1 MQSAAFSDA
10 FWYTGYMYFQSRKE
24 AGEKLAAELANYR
37 YEDTVVLSL
46 SDGGVVVGAQIAA
59 VLHCPLMFLLTQDIV
74 LPGEKTAIGV
84 IDQDGGFIYNDLFST
99 GELDALTAEYHGVI
113 DQLKIEKWHELN
125 RLLSDGG
132 LVDAEILQGRNV
144 IIVSDGFL
152 NGTSLLATMN
162 FLKPIKTKK
171 VIIAAPFASVKAV
184 DKMHIL
190 GDELKVLDV
199 IDGTFELDHYFEE
212 NDVPDKEDII
222 TILNEAILQWK

>member
-1 MQSAAFSDA
+1 
-10 FWYTGYMYFQSRKE
+10 MYFQSRKE
-24 AGEKLAAELANYR
+24 AGEKLAAELIQYR

-59 VLHCPLMFLLTQDIV
+59 ALHCPLMFLLMQDIV
-74 LPGEKTAIGV
+74 LPGEKTAVGV

-99 GELDALTAEYHGVI
+99 GELDALTSEYHGVI
-113 DQLKIEKWHELN
+113 DQLKMEKWHELN

-132 LVDAEILQGRNV
+132 LTDPDILRGRNV

-152 NGTSLLATMN
+152 NGTSLLSTMN
-162 FLKPIKTKK
+162 FLKSIKTNK
-171 VIIAAPFASVKAV
+171 VIIATPFASVKAV

-199 IDGTFELDHYFEE
+199 IDGTFELDHYFEN
-212 NDVPDKEDII
+212 NDVPSKEDII
-222 TILNEAILQWK
+222 KILNEAILQWK

>member
-1 MQSAAFSDA
+1 MHLFG
-10 FWYTGYMYFQSRKE
+10 TLRGMYYQSRKE
-24 AGEKLAAELANYR
+24 AGEKLAAELAQYR
-37 YEDTVVLSL
+37 YEDSVVLSL

-59 VLHCPLMFLLTQDIV
+59 ALHCPLMFLLTRDII

-84 IDQDGGFIYNDLFST
+84 IDQDGGFIYNDFFST

-113 DQLKIEKWHELN
+113 DQLKMEKWHELN

-132 LVDAEILQGRNV
+132 LVNPEILKGRNI

-162 FLKPIKTKK
+162 FLKPVQSKK
-171 VIIAAPFASVKAV
+171 VIIATPFASVGAV

-190 GDELKVLDV
+190 GDELKVLNV
-199 IDGTFELDHYFEE
+199 IDGTFELDHYFETDDIPE
-212 NDVPDKEDII
+212 KEDII